1 MIAIR
6 PILAEHR
13 LTATAL
19 GAGVHLSRGALHRL
33 VVGGQ
38 LPVRDADAP
47 RRIADWLAAQGVPA
61 AALENLFSQHE
72 ESQLQQKP
80 APDVRQHAGA
90 DPEVTTA
97 TTVQTAEPQE
107 EVMLLRNEPLTP
119 QARQHFG
126 LPRSPFADDV
136 RTRAD
141 VFASPNTR
149 YVRAA
154 LLDAALNHGFMAIV
168 GESGAGKS
176 TLVEEL
182 EERIADEGRQVII
195 IRPYVLAMEAD
206 DTKGRTLKSGAIAEA
221 IIRTLDPGTTPKR
234 TPEARFRQLHD
245 LLKASRSAGY
255 AHLVVIEEAHCMPKA
270 TLKHLKRFL
279 EIKQGLGRLLGI
291 CLVGQPELLN
301 LLSDKSPEVREV
313 VQRCEIVEL
322 LPLDNDLEAYLKHK
336 FERMAIAAVDVF
348 ADDAYDALRARLIR
362 VPRGGSAADAI
373 SLCYPL
379 VVNNLVARAMNAAAA
394 AGWPK
399 VDGQVIGGC

>member
-1 MIAIR
+1 MIAIK
-6 PILAEHR
+6 PILAAHR
-13 LTATAL
+13 LAANAL
-19 GAGVHLSRGALHRL
+19 GAGARLSRGALHRL

-47 RRIADWLAAQGVPA
+47 RRIAAWLTAQGVPA
-61 AALENLFSQHE
+61 AALENLFSQ
-72 ESQLQQKP
+72 SQQKP

-90 DPEVTTA
+90 DPEVTA
-97 TTVQTAEPQE
+97 VPSAEPQE

-255 AHLVVIEEAHCMPKA
+255 SHLVVIEEAHCMPKP

-279 EIKQGLGRLLGI
+279 EIKQGLGRLLGF

-313 VQRCEIVEL
+313 VQRLEIVEL

-336 FERMAIAAVDVF
+336 FERMAIAAGDVL
-348 ADDAYDALRARLIR
+348 AEDAYDALRARLIR

-373 SLCYPL
+373 SLCFPL

-394 AGWPK
+394 AGWAK